1 MVWKHDVFLS
11 LPQAYRI
18 FLLLLFD
25 SVPLAASSLHLC
37 PIPENKKPTKSTGC
51 SAVGETELGGAVCL
65 SNSG

>member
-11 LPQAYRI
+11 LPEAYRS
-18 FLLLLFD
+18 FLLLLFY
-25 SVPLAASSLHLC
+25 SVPLAASLHLC

-51 SAVGETELGGAVCL
+51 RAVGETELGGAVCL